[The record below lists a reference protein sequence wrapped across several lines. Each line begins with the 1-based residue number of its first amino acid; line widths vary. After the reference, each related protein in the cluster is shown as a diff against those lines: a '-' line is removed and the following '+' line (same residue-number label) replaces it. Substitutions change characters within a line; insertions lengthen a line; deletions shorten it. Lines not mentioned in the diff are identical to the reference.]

1 MFSRRETSVSLFA
14 IQSLLNVDSHF
25 SCRLR
30 GDRYLLSSRI
40 ANLDRLHF
48 CLGRNGGHLTA
59 HNFMGFGRDTTTW
72 GISDAVRAVHIEEH
86 VIDVITSLVKD
97 SGLGDEVDLIEGT
110 RTALF
115 FTKEEEAAARDEYE
129 VAKAAGIDVS
139 VVEWLT
145 EGEVEKVR
153 RLFRYYIIL
162 PPMIIDSPDIW
173 STISRD
179 PHPRKHDMATQTRHS
194 TI

>member
-1 MFSRRETSVSLFA
+1 
-14 IQSLLNVDSHF
+14 
-25 SCRLR
+25 
-30 GDRYLLSSRI
+30 
-40 ANLDRLHF
+40 
-48 CLGRNGGHLTA
+48 
-59 HNFMGFGRDTTTW
+59 MGFGRDTTTW
-72 GISDAVRAVHIEEH
+72 GISDAARAVHIEEH
-86 VIDVITSLVKD
+86 VVDVITSLVKN

-129 VAKAAGIDVS
+129 AAKAAGIDVS

-162 PPMIIDSPDIW
+162 PPMIIDSADIW

-179 PHPRKHDMATQTRHS
+179 PHPRKHDMATQTRYS